1 MSSSEPFLK
10 QKTNIHIISHNHWD
24 REWIFT
30 AKYTNKWLLQFF
42 NNLFEKMEGEPDYKF
57 VLDGQTLM
65 IDDYFDLLSDEDAIT
80 AKKRLSKFASEGR
93 LQIGPAYLQ
102 PDWGLVSGES
112 LVRNFLIGC
121 RQAAKLGG
129 IMKAGWLLDNF
140 GQIAQAPQIFKGF
153 GIEGCFVWRGVE
165 LDNENP
171 LTEFWWEAPDGSKIL
186 AVYLLDS
193 YRNAM
198 VLSATPE
205 IAQERIKTL
214 AKGLRPVAS
223 TTNVLLM
230 NGYEQVPFPDDVL
243 PMVKEF
249 NETQQGHLRL
259 HQSTPEE
266 FISAI
271 KAEDPQIPTFKG
283 YFYSGKYMPILKG
296 VFSSRSKLKSKNNLC
311 QRELER
317 WAEPF
322 SVLSWHFGKE
332 YPANTLTRTWKT
344 LLLNHTHDDV
354 CGCNIDPIAH
364 DMHQRF
370 DDVLDSS
377 KSVTEASIKAIADT
391 IDTTHMKA
399 ISSFVVFNPSSR
411 KRNRVVGFVL
421 EISKEIKDFSIED
434 STGKSIAFQLVERNG
449 THANIY
455 LLASD
460 VPALGYKTYFVTEEK
475 SNHKIDSG
483 VVVSEE
489 DNSLENKHIKIN
501 INSNGTLTIK
511 NKHTGNVYS
520 DLGYYEDGGDCGDT
534 YDYSY
539 LHEDKIITSLD
550 SEADIKLTYAGPLY
564 AMFKVSLEM
573 DLPKALEENRM
584 KRSDETYKYPI
595 TYFVT
600 LSALAKQV
608 GIYTYIKNT
617 VKDHRLRLM
626 IPTDI
631 VSDFSYAEEPFD
643 IAKFPIKEEM
653 GEYKLHDKIKD
664 IMVAGRYTEPV
675 NTRIFQNFVGIK
687 DDKKHLS
694 VMSSRLSE
702 YEILEERRTIALT
715 IIRSVGWLARQD
727 LLTRIGDVG
736 PYIYTPEAQEIGD
749 HYFTYSIYPLGG
761 EDLDKEVP
769 YVEADNHNLRLR
781 VVGTPLHEGKLPKE
795 YSLLCWE
802 NESPK
807 GALRMTA
814 VKRSEDEESFIFRFY
829 NMLNKP
835 AGGTLNIGESIDKAF
850 RVNLN
855 EEVEEE
861 LKSKN
866 NKLHINARPKEI
878 ITLKITL
885 KNKEVIEP
893 GNSKTSKAFPLI
905 TPKAEFKDYKKMPVL
920 TRNQVKAE
928 RERYKALKI
937 EYQEIERKE
946 KVAEREIKSNDIKDP
961 KLLGEFQRLRT
972 ESLAVKRKM
981 YEARISSLLNEQ
993 LYINTLIDNELTD
1006 MGPEFAWVRITK
1018 RVGEYLSN
1026 HYTKEQKYR

>member
-1 MSSSEPFLK
+1 MNNNEPFLK
-10 QKTNIHIISHNHWD
+10 EKTNIHIISHNHWD

-30 AKYTNKWLLQFF
+30 AQYTNNWLIPFF
-42 NNLFEKMEGEPDYKF
+42 KNLFDKMEAESDYKF

-65 IDDYFDLLSDEDAIT
+65 IDDYFNLLNDEDEIT
-80 AKKRLSKFASEGR
+80 ARKKLSRFASEGR

-112 LVRNFLIGC
+112 LVRNFLIGT
-121 RQAAKLGG
+121 RQAEKFGG

-165 LDNENP
+165 LDNNDP
-171 LTEFWWEAPDGSKIL
+171 KTEFWWEAPDGSKVL

-223 TTNVLLM
+223 TSNVLLM

-249 NETQQGHLRL
+249 NETHPEHLRL

-266 FISAI
+266 FINAI
-271 KAEDPQIPTFKG
+271 KSENPQIPTYKG

-322 SVLSWHFGKE
+322 AVLSWHFGKE
-332 YPANTLTRTWKT
+332 YPANTLNKSWKT
-344 LLLNHTHDDV
+344 LLVNHTHDDV
-354 CGCNIDPIAH
+354 CGCNIDPIAR
-364 DMHQRF
+364 DMHDRF
-370 DDVLDSS
+370 DEVLDTAKQVSDTS
-377 KSVTEASIKAIADT
+377 LKAITDT
-391 IDTTHMKA
+391 IDTQHDNA

-411 KRNRVVGFVL
+411 NRTRVVGFVL
-421 EISKEIKDFSIED
+421 EISNEVQDFLIED
-434 STGKSIAFQLVERNG
+434 SSGNHIPYQVIERNG

-455 LLASD
+455 LLVSD
-460 VPALGYKTYFVTEEK
+460 VPAMGYKTFFVVNGK
-475 SNHKIDSG
+475 SNHTINSK
-483 VVVSEE
+483 VTASEK
-489 DNSLENKHIKIN
+489 DNSLENEHIKIN
-501 INSNGTLTIK
+501 IQSNGTITLE
-511 NKHTGNVYS
+511 NKRTGNVYT

-539 LHEDKIITSLD
+539 PHQDKIINSLNANAKID
-550 SEADIKLTYAGPLY
+550 LMHDGPLY
-564 AMFKVSLEM
+564 AMFKVSFDME
-573 DLPKALEENRM
+573 LPKALKDNRM
-584 KRSDETYKYPI
+584 ERSDELYKYPI
-595 TYFVT
+595 TFFVT
-600 LSALAKQV
+600 LSALAKRV
-608 GIYTYIKNT
+608 GVYSYIKNT

-626 IPTDI
+626 LPSD
-631 VSDFSYAEEPFD
+631 VKSDFSYAEEPFD
-643 IAKFPIKEEM
+643 IAKFPIKEEI

-675 NTRIFQNFVGIK
+675 NTRIFQNFVGIN
-687 DDKKHLS
+687 DNERHLS
-694 VMSSRLSE
+694 VLSSRLSE
-702 YEILEERRTIALT
+702 YEVLEDRRTIALT
-715 IIRSVGWLARQD
+715 VIRSVGWLARQD

-749 HYFTYSIYPLGG
+749 HYFTFSIYPLGG
-761 EDLDKEVP
+761 EDLEKDVP

-781 VVGTPLHEGKLPKE
+781 VVGTNIHQGKLPKE

-802 NESPK
+802 DEFPR

-829 NMLNKP
+829 NMLEKP
-835 AGGTLNIGESIDKAF
+835 SKGKLKIAEGISSAYL
-850 RVNLN
+850 VNLN
-855 EEVEEE
+855 EEIQKE
-861 LKSKN
+861 LVTEN
-866 NKLHINARPKEI
+866 NSINLEVGPKEI
-878 ITLKITL
+878 VTLKIKL
-885 KNKEVIEP
+885 KNNEIIEP
-893 GNSKTSKAFPLI
+893 KNYKNSKVYPLL
-905 TPKAEFKDYKKMPVL
+905 TPKAEFGKVKSMPVL
-920 TRNQVKAE
+920 TRAQVKTE
-928 RERYKALKI
+928 RERWKVLKV
-937 EYQEIERKE
+937 EFEEAERKE
-946 KVAEREIKSNDIKDP
+946 KVAEREIKKNNETDP
-961 KLLGEFQRLRT
+961 GKLGDFQKLKT
-972 ESLAVKRKM
+972 EVLAVKRKM
-981 YEARISSLLNEQ
+981 FEARISSLLNEQ
-993 LYINTLIDNELTD
+993 LYVNTLIDDELTD
-1006 MGPEFAWVRITK
+1006 MGPDFAWVRISK